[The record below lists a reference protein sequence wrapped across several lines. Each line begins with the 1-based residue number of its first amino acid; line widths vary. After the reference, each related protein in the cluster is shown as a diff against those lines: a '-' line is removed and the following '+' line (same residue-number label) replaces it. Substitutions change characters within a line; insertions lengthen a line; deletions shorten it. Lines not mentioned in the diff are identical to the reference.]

1 MIFLLIRVVIFI
13 IVLII
18 MNHQT
23 VIGQINIVRMDSA
36 GHSYIGSVQALDS
49 IQFKKNMSDS
59 GRGLSNYATG
69 YDINKVR
76 DSVINL
82 IPATLPQTDSV
93 KTRSLNTA
101 YIISTT
107 RRQLVKYTVSIVATI
122 SLTTGQT
129 GLVSLQTSPDNI
141 TYTEIARFSNG
152 NSGTL
157 TIGLNLINTQIG
169 QLVGNI
175 PAGYYVKLIS
185 SGTTTNTYVIGQ
197 ESTF

>member
-1 MIFLLIRVVIFI
+1 MVFLLIRVVIFI

-23 VIGQINIVRMDSA
+23 VRGQINIVRMDST
-36 GHSYIGSVQALDS
+36 GHSYIGVVQALDS

-59 GRGLSNYATG
+59 GRAIVNYATG
-69 YDINKVR
+69 YDLNKVR
-76 DSVINL
+76 DSVVSL
-82 IPATLPQTDSV
+82 IPTIPIQTDSV

-129 GLVSLQTSPDNI
+129 GSVSLQISPDNI
-141 TYTEIARFSNG
+141 NYTEIGRFSNG

-157 TIGLNLINTQIG
+157 TIGLNLVNTQVG
-169 QLVGNI
+169 QIVGSI
-175 PAGYYVKLIS
+175 PIGYYVKLVS
-185 SGTTTNTYVIGQ
+185 TGTATNTYIVGQ
-197 ESTF
+197 ESTL